1 MKSSRSTT
9 QAPSSPATRPTFPI
23 RTAPPRKPV
32 YVPEP
37 ALPGPDSRRCVGRF
51 TRSRAT
57 PGSARTA
64 TVVRAALPQP
74 HSRRPEPQGHGAYLP
89 LLAASPRLRTA
100 RRPAPGATAT
110 PVDTLMNETRP
121 YGRTQASRVEQGNP
135 VASPPVRTH
144 AEPEGQHRRRA
155 RPRHCHRKAPATGAC
170 LPALG
175 TDQQSAAHRQR
186 PGARRQRPAA
196 SGARRQR
203 PAASGARRQRPAARR
218 QRPVGSGQQP
228 AASSQQP
235 AASSQ
240 QPAASGQRP
249 AASG

>member
-9 QAPSSPATRPTFPI
+9 QALSSPATRPTFPI

-37 ALPGPDSRRCVGRF
+37 ALPGPDSRRCIGRF

-110 PVDTLMNETRP
+110 PVDTVTTKTRP
-121 YGRTQASRVEQGNP
+121 CDRSQGSRVEQGIRYRRCRRHRDGRMRSQSDSTGAGP
-135 VASPPVRTH
+135 GQAQALPR
-144 AEPEGQHRRRA
+144 EGYGYRRLSTRA
-155 RPRHCHRKAPATGAC
+155 RH
-170 LPALG
+170 
-175 TDQQSAAHRQR
+175 
-186 PGARRQRPAA
+186 RPAA
-196 SGARRQR
+196 SG
-203 PAASGARRQRPAARR
+203 RRQRPAARR
-218 QRPVGSGQQP
+218 GSNPWPVGSG
-228 AASSQQP
+228 
-235 AASSQ
+235 
-240 QPAASGQRP
+240 SG
-249 AASG
+249 S